1 MNSVPHGFKA
11 LSAAC
16 ALAMASLCGFSS
28 SACAADT
35 VESVLRVGTESSY
48 APFEFTVDGKLVGF
62 DIDLMNAIAEQMG
75 CEVEWVQMSFD
86 GLIPAILTQQL
97 DMAVASFTVT
107 PERAKRINFS
117 EPYYRSGLTF
127 VIRSQDKEKYP
138 NAQSLAGKRVCAQ
151 LGSVSAMKAESL
163 SPNHVTT
170 FNDASTAYMELK
182 NGGCEA
188 VLNDR
193 PVNQYFLST
202 AKASSD
208 LIELADILDAEDMAM
223 VLPKNDSEL
232 LEKVN
237 AAFKAI
243 KENGT
248 YQKIYDKW
256 FAFDK
261 SDKAAE

>member
-1 MNSVPHGFKA
+1 MSTMPHGFKT

-28 SACAADT
+28 NVYAADA
-35 VESVLRVGTESSY
+35 VDSVLRVGTESSY

-62 DIDLMNAIAEQMG
+62 DIDLMNAVAKEMG

-86 GLIPAILTQQL
+86 GLIPALLTEQL

-127 VIRSQDKEKYP
+127 VIRNQDTEKYA
-138 NAQSLAGKRVCAQ
+138 NANALNGKRICAQ
-151 LGSVSAMKAESL
+151 LGSVSAMKAETI
-163 SPNHVTT
+163 SPNNVAT
-170 FNDASTAYMELK
+170 FNDAAGAYMELMS
-182 NGGCEA
+182 GGCEA

-193 PVNQYFLST
+193 PVNQYFLATS
-202 AKASSD
+202 KASHN
-208 LIELADILDAEDMAM
+208 LKELTDILDAEDMAM
-223 VLPKNDSEL
+223 VLPKGDPEL
-232 LEKVN
+232 LQKVN

-248 YQKIYDKW
+248 YQQIYDKW
-256 FAFDK
+256 FSFDK
-261 SDKAAE
+261 K